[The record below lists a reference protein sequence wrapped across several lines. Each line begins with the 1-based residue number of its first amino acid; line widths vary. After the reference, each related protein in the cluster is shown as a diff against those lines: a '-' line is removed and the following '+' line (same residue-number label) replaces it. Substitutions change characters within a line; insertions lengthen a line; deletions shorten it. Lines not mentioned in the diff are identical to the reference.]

1 MAVPGNA
8 RVGQQPDRPK
18 DPHASTLFFTALA
31 HEQPPGR
38 GNAAAAGRRA
48 SVPTLAAASRNWR
61 HSKRQH
67 DDVPRQT
74 RTPEQRRAAFTTRSL
89 QPSHALPHTLEKT
102 APLAG
107 KPVAATTEGLPNPGS
122 AAPVRHEERPPS
134 MRLATGGVQAV
145 GGHEEDAPEGAVAC
159 VFVCMCFVVFAI
171 AGLLIYVYRSLSAGP
186 PQMEP
191 CTYEA
196 TALTVTKPSVAT
208 EVHEHKRGATGIP
221 LLPLGSRRATALASP
236 GPKARGRGASESA
249 GTTSALV
256 GTDDVEERGDDREQA
271 GDTAVPAPATR
282 TTPVEDR
289 RPFELV
295 VFVAPAYDGR
305 LSNGSYEDR
314 RREGKGHLEHRGL
327 GGLVG

>member
-1 MAVPGNA
+1 MAVPENA
-8 RVGQQPDRPK
+8 RAGQQPDRPK

-48 SVPTLAAASRNWR
+48 SVPTFAAASQNWR

-74 RTPEQRRAAFTTRSL
+74 RTPEQRRAAFTTRSV
-89 QPSHALPHTLEKT
+89 QPGHALPHTLEKT

-107 KPVAATTEGLPNPGS
+107 KLVAATTEGLPNPAS
-122 AAPVRHEERPPS
+122 AAPVGHEERPPS

-159 VFVCMCFVVFAI
+159 VLVCMCFVVFAI
-171 AGLLIYVYRSLSAGP
+171 AGLLIYVYRSLSTGP

-191 CTYEA
+191 CTYEE
-196 TALTVTKPSVAT
+196 TALTATKPSVAT
-208 EVHEHKRGATGIP
+208 EVHERGATGIP

-249 GTTSALV
+249 GTTSGSV
-256 GTDDVEERGDDREQA
+256 RTDDAQERGDDRKQA
-271 GDTAVPAPATR
+271 GDTAVPAPAKT
-282 TTPVEDR
+282 TTPGEDR

-295 VFVAPAYDGR
+295 VFVAPACDGR

-314 RREGKGHLEHRGL
+314 RREYKGHLEHRGL
-327 GGLVG
+327 GRRVG